1 MAIMQTEGRNTSA
14 VSDHA
19 YKAYLKAGKGC
30 EIISMLLSPS
40 HCCKSPRSYIPIGMF
55 GMCSIIARFWLTVEQ
70 ACVLAEARCQRSSG
84 FYVRALPVSEVVLKL
99 TFYADGHL
107 R

>member
-1 MAIMQTEGRNTSA
+1 
-14 VSDHA
+14 
-19 YKAYLKAGKGC
+19 
-30 EIISMLLSPS
+30 
-40 HCCKSPRSYIPIGMF
+40 MF